1 MALHSELEI
10 YRTCYELL
18 GEAAEVV
25 RSMRRDIKQT
35 IGGRIIDACI
45 ELDLLVRDA
54 NMAQDK
60 EPHLLALLR
69 RLEVVELLTRVARD
83 RRWIPVGHYA
93 QLTQRTQTI
102 GKQCNRWRTRM
113 KEIGGSQQP
122 QLFDSQGSR
131 NRG

>member
-10 YRTCYELL
+10 YRTCYDLL

-35 IGGRIIDACI
+35 IGTRIIDACI
-45 ELDLLVRDA
+45 ELDLHVRDA
-54 NMAQDK
+54 NMAENK
-60 EPHLLALLR
+60 EPHQLALLR
-69 RLEVVELLTRVARD
+69 RLEVIELLTRMSRD
-83 RRWIPVGHYA
+83 RKWIPIGHYA
-93 QLTQRTQTI
+93 QLTKRTQSI
-102 GKQCNRWRTRM
+102 GKQCNAWRRRNV
-113 KEIGGSQQP
+113 EEDGSQQP